1 MDLNESDHE
10 VIIDCLTR
18 YAVLQHLVINEIV
31 REEIMELVEQYLN

>member
-18 YAVLQHLVINEIV
+18 YAVLQHLVINKIV